1 MTADNKIG
9 ISFFGAGNIGSTVLK
24 RLAEMSDEQG
34 GALRDVVSVRHVL
47 VRDLDRTEREEAG
60 FFVEPDLLT
69 TDVADILKDDDT
81 QIVVELMGG
90 EQPAYDYISEALKAG
105 KHVVTANK
113 AVLAKFGDQLFSAAA
128 RSEVHLQF
136 EASVGGGIPVISALR
151 RDLAANE
158 ISSIEAIIN
167 GTTNF
172 ILTKMGAGDDYETAL
187 TEAGRLGYA
196 EPDPSADVD
205 GHDAVAKSVILAML
219 AYGAMIHPESVVSE
233 GIRNLVSADVS
244 AASELGYVIKLLARL
259 QSENG
264 EISVSV
270 LPTLVGKDTQLGN
283 VSGVTNAVE
292 FTGDLVGKLFYEG
305 PGAGREATTSAVIA
319 DLLEVINDQSRGIQ
333 PAPLIQ
339 PHPVQVKP
347 SEEIESGF
355 FLRLIVEN
363 RPGVLAEISRILAQA
378 SISISSVVQKDIA
391 GQETASSVP
400 DSAELILTTHSSQR
414 GSVLEAVAVLGES
427 KSVLQIGSVLP
438 MSR

>member
-47 VRDLDRTEREEAG
+47 VRDLDRSEREEAG

-113 AVLAKFGDQLFSAAA
+113 AVLAKFGDQLFLAAA

-244 AASELGYVIKLLARL
+244 AASELGYVIKLIARL

-292 FTGDLVGKLFYEG
+292 FTGDLVGKLFF
-305 PGAGREATTSAVIA
+305 
-319 DLLEVINDQSRGIQ
+319 
-333 PAPLIQ
+333 
-339 PHPVQVKP
+339 K
-347 SEEIESGF
+347 F
-355 FLRLIVEN
+355 
-363 RPGVLAEISRILAQA
+363 
-378 SISISSVVQKDIA
+378 
-391 GQETASSVP
+391 
-400 DSAELILTTHSSQR
+400 
-414 GSVLEAVAVLGES
+414 
-427 KSVLQIGSVLP
+427 
-438 MSR
+438 

>member
-1 MTADNKIG
+1 MTTDNKIG
-9 ISFFGAGNIGSTVLK
+9 ISFLGACNIGSTVIK
-24 RLAEMSDEQG
+24 RLVEMSNDRG
-34 GALRDVVSVRHVL
+34 GSLGEAISIRYVL
-47 VRDLDRTEREEAG
+47 VRDLDRSDREEAG

-69 TDVADILKDDDT
+69 TDVSDILEDENT

-90 EQPAYDYISEALKAG
+90 ERPAYDYISEALRAG

-113 AVLAKFGDQLFSAAA
+113 AVLAKFGDQLFSDAAE
-128 RSEVHLQF
+128 SKVHLQF

-151 RDLAANE
+151 RDLAANK

-172 ILTKMGAGDDYETAL
+172 ILTKMGAGNDYETAL
-187 TEAGRLGYA
+187 SEAGRLGYA
-196 EPDPSADVD
+196 EPDPTADVD

-219 AYGAMIHPESVVSE
+219 AYGAMIRPDSVVSE

-244 AASELGYVIKLLARL
+244 AASELGYVIKLIARL

-319 DLLEVINDQSRGIQ
+319 DLLEVINDQSMGIQ
-333 PAPLIQ
+333 PAPLVQ
-339 PHPVQVKP
+339 PRPIQVKP
-347 SEEIESGF
+347 TDEIESGF

-378 SISISSVVQKDIA
+378 SISISSVVQKDI
-391 GQETASSVP
+391 TAQDAKSLVP
-400 DSAELILTTHSSQR
+400 DSAELILTTHASPR
-414 GSVLEAVAVLGES
+414 GSVLEAVALLGES
-427 KSVLQIGSVLP
+427 ASVLQIGSVLP

>member
-1 MTADNKIG
+1 M
-9 ISFFGAGNIGSTVLK
+9 
-24 RLAEMSDEQG
+24 
-34 GALRDVVSVRHVL
+34 
-47 VRDLDRTEREEAG
+47 
-60 FFVEPDLLT
+60 
-69 TDVADILKDDDT
+69 
-81 QIVVELMGG
+81 
-90 EQPAYDYISEALKAG
+90 
-105 KHVVTANK
+105 
-113 AVLAKFGDQLFSAAA
+113 
-128 RSEVHLQF
+128 
-136 EASVGGGIPVISALR
+136 
-151 RDLAANE
+151 
-158 ISSIEAIIN
+158 
-167 GTTNF
+167 
-172 ILTKMGAGDDYETAL
+172 
-187 TEAGRLGYA
+187 
-196 EPDPSADVD
+196 
-205 GHDAVAKSVILAML
+205 
-219 AYGAMIHPESVVSE
+219 
-233 GIRNLVSADVS
+233 
-244 AASELGYVIKLLARL
+244 
-259 QSENG
+259 
-264 EISVSV
+264 SV

-283 VSGVTNAVE
+283 VAGVTNAVE

-319 DLLEVINDQSRGIQ
+319 DLLEVINDQSMGIQ